1 MFIVYTDNICSTRPD
16 EEFHFKIYFKMLW
29 VVKLSNAETLF
40 FFPPNVCDNLPVIHL
55 DSWGSNPLVLGWK
68 LKRKIYFLFLNSEH
82 LLRFFFTENCKISL
96 ELKCAEIVFYSL
108 EYKYKIF
115 ACHLYFRFD
124 HINLA
129 DENEPLGLTRLIF
142 SRINSIYIIYC
153 CLKIVICR
161 ELLFKSVFK

>member
-1 MFIVYTDNICSTRPD
+1 MFIVYNDNICSTRPH
-16 EEFHFKIYFKMLW
+16 EEFHFKIYSESLGCQML
-29 VVKLSNAETLF
+29 KLYF
-40 FFPPNVCDNLPVIHL
+40 FFSPNVCDNLPVIHL
-55 DSWGSNPLVLGWK
+55 DSWGSNPLVLGLENWK

-142 SRINSIYIIYC
+142 SRINSIYSIYC
-153 CLKIVICR
+153 C
-161 ELLFKSVFK
+161 

>member
-40 FFPPNVCDNLPVIHL
+40 FFLSKCLWQFTSYSFRL
-55 DSWGSNPLVLGWK
+55 LGFKSFGSWFRK
-68 LKRKIYFLFLNSEH
+68 LKIEKKNIFSVFKQCT
-82 LLRFFFTENCKISL
+82 FIWKTCFAIFFTENCKISL

-115 ACHLYFRFD
+115 ACHLYFRSD

-142 SRINSIYIIYC
+142 SRINSIYSIYC
-153 CLKIVICR
+153 C
-161 ELLFKSVFK
+161 